1 MGLEEYERKRK
12 FDKTPEPGAE
22 YDKKNKL
29 RFVIQRHQ
37 ATRLHYDL
45 RLEMEGVLKSW
56 AVPKGPSLN
65 PNDKRLSIM
74 TEDHPVKY
82 LDFEGIIPK
91 GNYGAGQM
99 DIWDSGTFEAA
110 KDEKGEKNLVAQVK
124 KGNLKIIFHGKK
136 IKGEFA
142 LVKTRGRKGE
152 DNHWL
157 LIKKKDEF
165 STDLD
170 YDAERFIEVPKEKPK
185 QKKTASKSAAKID
198 LGKKLKPMLA
208 TKTEKIFN
216 KPDWIYEIKW
226 DGYRAVSN
234 IENGKVEM
242 YSRNGIS
249 FNQKFS
255 SIVKHLENLEHDVIL
270 DGEVVALDENQK
282 QDFQA
287 LQNVATLENASLYY
301 YVFDMLYL
309 NGHSMLNLPLLQRKS
324 LIEDVIEDIPQ
335 VIYCDHVEGM
345 GAAFYDKAVA
355 AGMEGVIAKQAN
367 STYSLGSRSDKWL
380 KIKKIESQEALICGY
395 TTSEKG
401 NLFASLI
408 LGIFQNGKLV
418 YAGNVGSGFNSKNQ
432 KEILKKLKPFK
443 IEKSPFDK
451 KPNLKGKDVA
461 SWVDPQVVCEVEFTE
476 VTKSGHF
483 RHPVFKGLREDKSPT
498 EVTKEKVAKVPVKE
512 KKSEASKKK
521 TATKPE
527 AKSTTSKSAASKKK
541 DNTLE
546 VGGISVPISNLEKIY
561 WPDAGY
567 TKYDLIDYY
576 LKISETILP
585 YMIDRP
591 QNLHRH
597 PNGIKAEGFFQK
609 NNEGILP
616 HWIETERIYSEHN
629 KGEIEYMLCQKEAT
643 LIYMAQLGCIELN
656 PWSSRIQHLEKPDY
670 TVIDIDPTEKNTF
683 EEVIEVAQ
691 AAKVVLDKAKIKGYC
706 KTSGSSGLHIY
717 LPMGAKYTYDEVR
730 DFTKILCYFIKEQL
744 PELTSMERAVNKRKG
759 KIYLD
764 FMQNR
769 RAQTLAAPYCARP
782 KPGATVSVPLD
793 WKEVKPG
800 LDMHDFN
807 IKTMPERI
815 AKKGD
820 LFKGVLGKAVDMENA
835 LASLS

>member
-1 MGLEEYERKRK
+1 MGLDEYKKKRK
-12 FDKTPEPGAE
+12 FENTPEPGAD
-22 YDKKNKL
+22 YDKEDQL
-29 RFVIQRHQ
+29 RFVIQRHE

-65 PNDKRLSIM
+65 PSDKRLAIM

-82 LDFEGIIPK
+82 LSFHGTIPK
-91 GNYGAGQM
+91 GNYGAGEM
-99 DIWDSGTFEAA
+99 TIWDSGIYEAA
-110 KDEKGEKNLVAQVK
+110 EEDGDVIKQIK
-124 KGNLKIIFHGKK
+124 KGSLKIIFHGKK

-142 LVKTRGRKGE
+142 LTKIRGRKGE
-152 DNHWL
+152 ENHWL
-157 LIKKKDEF
+157 LIKKKDDF

-170 YDAERFIEVPKEKPK
+170 YDAERFVEEKEEKKDKTETAPKIK
-185 QKKTASKSAAKID
+185 
-198 LGKKLKPMLA
+198 LGKKIKPMLA
-208 TKTEKIFN
+208 TKTDGVFN

-226 DGYRAVSN
+226 DGYRAVAN
-234 IENGKVEM
+234 IEDGKVDL

-249 FNQKFS
+249 FHKKFP
-255 SIVKHLENLEHDVIL
+255 SIVKSLQEIEHDVIL
-270 DGEVVALDENQK
+270 DGEVVALDEDENPN
-282 QDFQA
+282 FQI
-287 LQNVATLENASLYY
+287 LQNAANLKNASLIY

-309 NGHSMLNLPLLQRKS
+309 NGHSMTGLPLLQRKS
-324 LIEDVIEDIPQ
+324 LIEEVIEDIPK
-335 VIYCDHVEGM
+335 VVYCDHVEGM
-345 GAAFYDKAVA
+345 GSTFYDKAVA
-355 AGMEGVIAKQAN
+355 AGLEGIIAKKAN
-367 STYSLGSRSDKWL
+367 SKYHPGTRTKDWL
-380 KIKKIESQEALICGY
+380 KIKPVESQEVLICGY
-395 TTSEKG
+395 TNSEKG
-401 NLFASLI
+401 NLFASLV
-408 LGIFQNGKLV
+408 LGIFKKDKLV
-418 YAGNVGSGFNSKNQ
+418 YAGNVGSGFNSQNQ
-432 KEILKKLKPFK
+432 KEILKKLKPFE

-461 SWVDPQVVCEVEFTE
+461 AWVDPQVVCEVEYTE
-476 VTKSGHF
+476 VTKSGNF

-498 EVTKEKVAKVPVKE
+498 EVTKEKVAKAP
-512 KKSEASKKK
+512 
-521 TATKPE
+521 
-527 AKSTTSKSAASKKK
+527 AKSTKSKSNSQKKSNTSTSKKK
-541 DNTLE
+541 DNTLK
-546 VGGISVPISNLEKIY
+546 VGGIFVPISNLEKVY

-576 LKISETILP
+576 LKISETIMP
-585 YMIDRP
+585 YMVDRP

-597 PNGIKAEGFFQK
+597 PNGIKADGFFQK

-616 HWIETERIYSEHN
+616 HWIETQPIYSEHN
-629 KGEIEYMLCQKEAT
+629 KGNIEYMLCQKEAT

-656 PWSSRIQHLEKPDY
+656 PWSSRIQNLENPDY
-670 TVIDIDPTEKNTF
+670 TVIDIDPTDKNTF

-782 KPGATVSVPLD
+782 KPGATVSAPLD
-793 WKEVKPG
+793 WKEVKSG

-815 AKKGD
+815 AEKGD
-820 LFKGVLGKAVDMENA
+820 LFKGVLGKGIDMESA
-835 LASLS
+835 LSSLG